1 MNHWLRFVRA
11 IDRLNEAIGHA
22 IAWLTLAMVL
32 LAAGNAVA
40 RYLGRFIGWNL
51 SSNAYLELQWYL
63 FSAVFLLG
71 AAYALRRGAH
81 VRVDV
86 FYSRLSTRGKAWV
99 DLLGTLLML
108 LPFCALSLWL
118 SWPSV
123 SGSWAIRE
131 TSPDPGG
138 LARYPIKSLILVCF
152 ALLLLQG
159 IAEAVR
165 QVAILRGEGPVE
177 TGRSAT
183 EEPKE
188 QHL

>member
-1 MNHWLRFVRA
+1 MNPWFRFVRA
-11 IDRLNEAIGHA
+11 VDRLNDAIGHA

-40 RYLGRFIGWNL
+40 RYLGRSIGWNL

-63 FSAVFLLG
+63 FSAVFMLG

-86 FYSRLSTRGKAWV
+86 FYSRLSVRGKAWI
-99 DLLGTLLML
+99 DLLGTLLLL
-108 LPFCALSLWL
+108 LPFCLLMLWL

-123 SGSWAIRE
+123 RGSWAIRE

-138 LARYPIKSLILVCF
+138 LVRYPIKSLILVCF
-152 ALLLLQG
+152 ALLVLQG
-159 IAEAVR
+159 VAEVVR
-165 QVAILRGEGPVE
+165 QVAILRGAGDFE
-177 TGRSAT
+177 TRGNTT
-183 EEPKE
+183 EAPKE
-188 QHL
+188 QHV